1 MVSDT
6 PDILKRI
13 LADKTRELAAKSAAR
28 PLRELRAALEDAPP
42 PRGFLAALQTCIADG
57 KPAVIAEIKRASP
70 SQGLLRADFDVG
82 TIAKSYAA
90 AGAAC
95 LSVLT
100 DAAYFQ
106 GRDDYLATARTA
118 CTLPALRKDFI
129 MDPWQVY
136 ESRLLGADAIL
147 LIVAAL
153 GDAMLA
159 DLATLAVDLG
169 MDALLEVHAATELE
183 RALALGA
190 PLIGVNNRDLR
201 SFHTD
206 LQTTL
211 ALLPRIPTDRL
222 LVTESGIATRADVS
236 RLRARGVR
244 AFLVGETFMRA
255 ADPGAK
261 LRELFGGSN

>member
-1 MVSDT
+1 MPNT
-6 PDILKRI
+6 PDVLKRI
-13 LADKTRELAAKSAAR
+13 LADKARELAAKSAAR
-28 PLRELRAALEDAPP
+28 PLRMLRAALDGAPP
-42 PRGFLAALQTCIADG
+42 PRGFLEALQACVTAG

-70 SQGLLRADFDVG
+70 SRGLLRADFDVG
-82 TIAKSYAA
+82 AIAKSYAA
-90 AGAAC
+90 AGATC

-100 DAAYFQ
+100 DAAHFQ
-106 GRDDYLATARTA
+106 GRDDYLVAARSVCA
-118 CTLPALRKDFI
+118 LPALRKDFI
-129 MDPWQVY
+129 IDPWQVY

-159 DLATLAVDLG
+159 DLAALAADLG
-169 MDALLEVHAATELE
+169 MDALLEVHDADELE

-190 PLIGVNNRDLR
+190 PLIGVNNRDLHN
-201 SFHTD
+201 FHTD

-211 ALLPRIPTDRL
+211 ALQPRIPADRL
-222 LVTESGIATRADVS
+222 LVTESGIATQADVA
-236 RLRARGVR
+236 RLRARGVH

-261 LRELFGGSN
+261 LRELFGATD

>member
-1 MVSDT
+1 MPDT
-6 PDILKRI
+6 PDVLKRI
-13 LADKTRELAAKSAAR
+13 LADKARELAAKSAAR
-28 PLRELRAALEDAPP
+28 PLHALRSALDGAPP
-42 PRGFLAALQTCIADG
+42 LRGFLEALHACVMAG

-70 SQGLLRADFDVG
+70 SRGLLRADFDVG
-82 TIAKSYAA
+82 AIAKSYAR
-90 AGAAC
+90 AGASC

-100 DAAYFQ
+100 DAAYFR
-106 GRDDYLATARTA
+106 GRDDYLAAARSA
-118 CTLPALRKDFI
+118 CALPALRKDFI
-129 MDPWQVY
+129 IDPWQVY

-147 LIVAAL
+147 LIAAAL

-159 DLATLAVDLG
+159 DLAALAADLG
-169 MDALLEVHAATELE
+169 MDALLEVHDADELE

-211 ALLPRIPTDRL
+211 ALLSRIPADRL
-222 LVTESGIATRADVS
+222 LVTESGIATRADVAH
-236 RLRARGVR
+236 LRARGVH

-261 LRELFGGSN
+261 LRELFEAMD